1 MLEVLVRAAKREM
14 KGMQIEGEESISICR
29 RYLILY
35 FKDSSRKL
43 LDVLD
48 TFNTA
53 EYKVNKQK

>member
-1 MLEVLVRAAKREM
+1 M